1 MKVNE
6 KSLKELKELLTYEVV
21 NGRRIYYK
29 GYKDALKGIVSPEA
43 VMGASFF
50 HSRILSKINAWL
62 SVNLGS
68 KYIVAVGELGY
79 KLKSNTWRNLD
90 IAVFEYEKVK
100 DKLEL
105 NEYIEIPPKLVIEI
119 DVRAELEGDFLVYV
133 KEKVNDLINS
143 GVEKVIWIFTKPRV
157 ILVAEKNKD
166 WVIKNWNE
174 DIEVIEGLK
183 LNLERLLREV

>member
-1 MKVNE
+1 MKVKE

-29 GYKDALKGIVSPEA
+29 GYKDALKGIVDVEA
-43 VMGASFF
+43 VMGASAF
-50 HSRILSKINAWL
+50 HSRLLTKIVAFISNHISKNYEILS
-62 SVNLGS
+62 
-68 KYIVAVGELGY
+68 GELGY
-79 KLKSNTWRNLD
+79 RVKRGWRNLD
-90 IAVFEYEKVK
+90 IAIFEYEKIK
-100 DKLEL
+100 GKLESD
-105 NEYIEIPPKLVIEI
+105 EYIDVAPIVVIEI
-119 DVRAELEGDFLVYV
+119 NIRAEIDDEMEYISN
-133 KEKVNDLINS
+133 KVNDLINS